1 MDALEK
7 ISEQKKCMFVD
18 LFVRVSNAV
27 AITMYRVSEPYPLM
41 CSIRSLPILK
51 FIIVITKLM
60 NNHLVG
66 FGLRGISNGLTVL

>member
-41 CSIRSLPILK
+41 CSIRSFLK

>member
-51 FIIVITKLM
+51 FIIVITNLM

>member
-27 AITMYRVSEPYPLM
+27 AITMYRVSVLYFHTIVRINTGK
-41 CSIRSLPILK
+41 SRS
-51 FIIVITKLM
+51 
-60 NNHLVG
+60 
-66 FGLRGISNGLTVL
+66 